1 MGNRR
6 LYLSSPSRIASLL
19 RASMQALQA
28 MCHLCYKAAMRA
40 AALLLLVVSP
50 AYACDWQVIS
60 DRKDSMTDQRVCV
73 IQSKSAHLAIGV
85 RGQTVSFVTGS
96 AYRSRDGLQ
105 VRIDENAPILIG
117 ERARFTDSFESDA
130 RDALAQ
136 IRAGQRLRV
145 KYLDYPAGAVE
156 GDAPIC
162 NLPALID
169 SCR

>member
-1 MGNRR
+1 MLCRPRFTCAKRR
-6 LYLSSPSRIASLL
+6 P
-19 RASMQALQA
+19 
-28 MCHLCYKAAMRA
+28 MRA
-40 AALLLLVVSP
+40 AALLLLAVSP

-60 DRKDSMTDQRVCV
+60 DRKDQMTDARVC
-73 IQSKSAHLAIGV
+73 IIESKSAHLAIGV
-85 RGQTVSFVTGS
+85 RGKTVSFTTGS

-105 VRIDENAPILIG
+105 VRIDENPAILIG
-117 ERARFTDSFESDA
+117 ERARFSDSYESGA

-136 IRAGQRLRV
+136 IRSGQRLRV
-145 KYLDYPAGAVE
+145 KYLDYPEGAVE